1 LADFQSSASA
11 SEWKEVT
18 KLLDRVGDHLTGAK
32 SRDVLVGA
40 LEKAVGEAHSLG
52 VLPTKDAAKEIKELA
67 DQVDSSVFSTVGRL
81 RKVTDPQAGD
91 LWQLL
96 SDPRGELEALVSY
109 VETADDVIQ
118 SLEEHVKSKQRGGSG
133 TGDLP
138 ALRQDLRELGDLL
151 GEVAGSGA
159 V

>member
-1 LADFQSSASA
+1 M
-11 SEWKEVT
+11 
-18 KLLDRVGDHLTGAK
+18 
-32 SRDVLVGA
+32 
-40 LEKAVGEAHSLG
+40 EKAVGEAHSLG

-67 DQVDSSVFSTVGRL
+67 DQIDSSAFATVDRL

-96 SDPRGELEALVSY
+96 PDPRGGLEALVSY
-109 VETADDVIQ
+109 VETAADVIQ
-118 SLEEHVKSKQRGGSG
+118 SLEEHVESGQSGGSG

-138 ALRQDLRELGDLL
+138 ALRQGLRELGDLL
-151 GEVAGSGA
+151 GELAGSGA